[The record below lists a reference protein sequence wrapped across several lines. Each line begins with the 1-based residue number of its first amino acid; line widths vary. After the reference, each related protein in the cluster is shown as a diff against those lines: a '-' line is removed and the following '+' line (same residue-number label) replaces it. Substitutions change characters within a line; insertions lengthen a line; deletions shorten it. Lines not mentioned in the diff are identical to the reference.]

1 MGGRK
6 KIGIALGGGGA
17 RGFAHLGILMALE
30 EHAIPIDVITGTSM
44 GAAVGAVKALRM
56 DLEKLYLILSNL
68 NLNELLGVSESTTR
82 EIQRAIGRGV
92 VEYVRGVDL
101 EEITSPPERLARMY
115 ELFSLLTAKKSFS
128 DTEIPFA
135 AVAANLTTGERV
147 LLKEGPIYRAVAASA
162 AIPGIFPPVRIKG
175 MYLTDGGIIDKIP
188 IDAAIE
194 LGADTVIAVDAGAP
208 MEEMRAKTS
217 LDVMFQSQRITSHA
231 LTELQLKEAEEKLNG
246 RFILL
251 RPQVSGITMLAFS
264 KLSQAVKAGEEEV
277 RARLSEIRK
286 LCGIR
291 AASPSSKR

>member
-1 MGGRK
+1 
-6 KIGIALGGGGA
+6 
-17 RGFAHLGILMALE
+17 MALE
-30 EHAIPIDVITGTSM
+30 EHGIPIDVITGTSM

-277 RARLSEIRK
+277 RARLPEIRK